1 PEPVRTTTCPSR
13 RTGRPGG
20 RGAGAPR
27 GRARH
32 AVGEP
37 GGERHQPRD
46 RGPRRRDLARGHRG
60 HRCVRG
66 DAAPAR
72 DPVAGR
78 SRAARVEPVG
88 VRQPPHGVA
97 ADRSP
102 GGARASVGLRPGD
115 RRVERVG
122 RVPGGVTSVGRVLV
136 VTNDFPT
143 RRGGIETFVL
153 QLCLQLDPAEVVV
166 YTASMPGDRE
176 YDATLPFPVHRDP
189 TGTLLPTPAVARRV
203 TRVLREAGC
212 DRVVFGAA
220 APLGLLG
227 GALRRAGAE
236 RIVAIT
242 HGHEVWWARVPGAR
256 QLLRRIGDPAD
267 VLTYVSRW

>member
-1 PEPVRTTTCPSR
+1 
-13 RTGRPGG
+13 
-20 RGAGAPR
+20 
-27 GRARH
+27 
-32 AVGEP
+32 
-37 GGERHQPRD
+37 
-46 RGPRRRDLARGHRG
+46 
-60 HRCVRG
+60 
-66 DAAPAR
+66 AR
-72 DPVAGR
+72 DPLVGR
-78 SRAARVEPVG
+78 SRATRVEPVG
-88 VRQPPHGVA
+88 VRQPPHGAA
-97 ADRSP
+97 ADRP
-102 GGARASVGLRPGD
+102 AGGARASVGLRSGD

-189 TGTLLPTPAVARRV
+189 TGTLLPTPAVTRRV
-203 TRVLREAGC
+203 TRVLRDEGC

-256 QLLRRIGDPAD
+256 QLLRRIGDHAD
-267 VLTYVSRW
+267 VMTYVSEWCRDRIAPALSPAARERMAQLSPGVDLEAFRPDCGGREIRQRLGIRPDVPVLVCTARM